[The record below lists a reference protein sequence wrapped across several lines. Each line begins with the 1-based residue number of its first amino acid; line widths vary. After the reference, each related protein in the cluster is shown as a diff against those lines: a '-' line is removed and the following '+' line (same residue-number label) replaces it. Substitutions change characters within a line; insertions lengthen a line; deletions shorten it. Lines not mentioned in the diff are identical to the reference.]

1 MPGSG
6 AMDSDLR
13 NTCAHLIDYASRKQR
28 HVTRSTFAAELFAAT
43 DAFDQLWNVAVAWH
57 EVKCGPQTATVI
69 RQLREQGGLDPQ
81 TAICVD
87 ALSVHAAVVAQHVK
101 APAESNLLGHVQF
114 LCELLDTH
122 VLTYFCWL
130 DTRDMVSDGLT
141 KGAIDRTCLHKLMS
155 GSLRR
160 EHDVKTWTTSRRP
173 P

>member
-1 MPGSG
+1 MDGPFRVVALSDAAFKKEDNTGHAVRGCAVVLMPSSG
-6 AMDSDLR
+6 TMDSDLR
-13 NTCAHLIDYASRKQR
+13 NTCVHLIDYASRKQR

-57 EVKCGPQTATVI
+57 EVKCGPQTAAVI

-114 LCELLDTH
+114 LRELLDTCVD
-122 VLTYFCWL
+122 VLL
-130 DTRDMVSDGLT
+130 LVGHS
-141 KGAIDRTCLHKLMS
+141 
-155 GSLRR
+155 
-160 EHDVKTWTTSRRP
+160 
-173 P
+173 